1 MKLLLVT
8 GIFPPDIGGPAT
20 YVPRIA
26 TALAGRGHQVTVATL
41 SDRLDHD
48 DGAYP
53 FRVVRILR
61 GQPLPLRWAR
71 TVRVLRR
78 LAREADVIYVNGL
91 AAESVL
97 ASLGLGRPVLQ
108 KIVGDLA
115 WERAVG
121 RGWTRDGFDQ
131 FQRRRHGPRVAA
143 LKALRSLWTRL
154 SDEVI
159 VPSRF
164 LADTVR
170 GWGVPEERIRVVYNA
185 VAPADPGG
193 DPLPLPLRTA
203 VNVVTVGRLV
213 PWKHVDAVID
223 AVAGLPDVGLVVIGD
238 GPLRGELEA
247 RAAQR
252 GAADR
257 VCFAGQ
263 RTNADTRRLMRAC
276 QVFVLASS
284 YEGLPHIVLE
294 AMQLGLAVVATAAGG
309 TGEVVIPGE
318 TGLLVPVNDPAALRD
333 ALARLT
339 SDPALRQALP
349 ARAAA
354 FLDARFAFPVMVQET
369 EALLGR
375 TRPVG

>member
-1 MKLLLVT
+1 M
-8 GIFPPDIGGPAT
+8 
-20 YVPRIA
+20 
-26 TALAGRGHQVTVATL
+26 
-41 SDRLDHD
+41 
-48 DGAYP
+48 
-53 FRVVRILR
+53 
-61 GQPLPLRWAR
+61 
-71 TVRVLRR
+71 
-78 LAREADVIYVNGL
+78 
-91 AAESVL
+91 
-97 ASLGLGRPVLQ
+97 
-108 KIVGDLA
+108 
-115 WERAVG
+115 
-121 RGWTRDGFDQ
+121 
-131 FQRRRHGPRVAA
+131 AA

-185 VAPADPGG
+185 VAPAGPGG
-193 DPLPLPLRTA
+193 EPLPLPLGTA

-223 AVAGLPDVGLVVIGD
+223 AVAALEGVGLVVIGD
-238 GPLRGELEA
+238 GPLRGQLEA
-247 RAAQR
+247 RAAER

-257 VCFAGQ
+257 VYFAGQ
-263 RTNADTRRLMRAC
+263 RSNADTRRLMRAC

-294 AMQLGLAVVATAAGG
+294 AMQLGLSVVATAAGG
-309 TGEVVIPGE
+309 TGEVVISGE
-318 TGLLVPVNDPAALRD
+318 TGLLVPVNDPAALRQ
-333 ALARLT
+333 ALARLA